1 MAIALIEL
9 DGAQQEAPIDET
21 STIRVAKEFFR
32 ASWKHNPGRRVDD
45 IPLFDSLPP
54 ESQFHLL
61 ECASAAE
68 RLLDE
73 YGNENEELVRY
84 NTAVVLYD
92 AYHKHPASSLPELPW
107 DTAPTDVKTLWMA
120 YATDVLSAYYQFKQ
134 LPRHKPWIEIKVKK
148 L

>member
-1 MAIALIEL
+1 MIEDSGI
-9 DGAQQEAPIDET
+9 DGT
-21 STIRVAKEFFR
+21 STLKIAQEIFR
-32 ASWKHNPGRRVDD
+32 SSWKNNPGRTVYDSP
-45 IPLFDSLPP
+45 IFDGLD
-54 ESQFHLL
+54 EVARFHLI
-61 ECASAAE
+61 ETAAAAE

-134 LPRHKPWIEIKVKK
+134 LPRHKPWFEIKVKK